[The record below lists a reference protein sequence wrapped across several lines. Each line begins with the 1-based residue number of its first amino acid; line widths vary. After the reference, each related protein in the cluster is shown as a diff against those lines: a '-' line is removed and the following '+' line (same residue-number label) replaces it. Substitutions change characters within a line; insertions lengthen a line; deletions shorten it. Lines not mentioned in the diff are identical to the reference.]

1 MQILPLR
8 AAARAALY
16 LLLAALASA
25 CGGGTDG
32 NAGGGGSTDGSNP
45 PPAPTLSITQR
56 QVEVSGQTGGPAP
69 TSVTIPFTVA
79 NAPAGTLYTNVT
91 LSGDSVAAA
100 SASWQSSGSGS
111 LTITFGSPDQLG
123 AGNYSETISLSVCT
137 DSACAHPITGAP
149 ATVTVTYAVTGSA
162 LPPVSFYLP
171 TPLTNFQASTNV
183 TTPETTNFTFYI
195 KNVPPA
201 GLYAALSQPTGGF
214 IAHVTDTVEPDSLG
228 ELVVTLD
235 FTLVSPASLGSGYF
249 SSSVTVAICYDQ
261 ACSKPVAGSPVT
273 VPIYYEVFL
282 TQGKEYTQVSSSLGG
297 LSDLAYDSASH
308 QLYVTSLAGYSAG
321 TSGAVIQ
328 IDPTTGQVAVQTP
341 VNDGLAT
348 IALSDDGQLLY
359 AGSKENPL
367 VYRLTL
373 PSLQSD
379 ITIPLGSASTPNGSD
394 PNIVAQMAV
403 APAAPRTLAIALA
416 HPTGPNFSQGIAVFD
431 DAVERPQVLDPLGYY
446 ASADFIAWGAT
457 ASTLYAFRNSYQEPN
472 DWEIDTLQVNSSGLT
487 IQNAFN
493 LTGSADSGGHI
504 SFDGG
509 ELYESSGFVRDASTG
524 AVLGQVALPDNSS
537 VSPNSGGILCVTPD
551 SAHARLFVLVHDGQ
565 SSHLLLFVYQ
575 LPSLAL
581 QGAIDL
587 GYDSF
592 DVAVTTRMIL
602 WGTQG
607 LAFNRNGLQILS
619 GSFYAPGSGT
629 STGSTSSAMTRHT
642 TRSPL
647 RTILIARPGS

>member
-1 MQILPLR
+1 
-8 AAARAALY
+8 
-16 LLLAALASA
+16 
-25 CGGGTDG
+25 
-32 NAGGGGSTDGSNP
+32 
-45 PPAPTLSITQR
+45 
-56 QVEVSGQTGGPAP
+56 
-69 TSVTIPFTVA
+69 
-79 NAPAGTLYTNVT
+79 
-91 LSGDSVAAA
+91 
-100 SASWQSSGSGS
+100 
-111 LTITFGSPDQLG
+111 
-123 AGNYSETISLSVCT
+123 
-137 DSACAHPITGAP
+137 
-149 ATVTVTYAVTGSA
+149 
-162 LPPVSFYLP
+162 
-171 TPLTNFQASTNV
+171 
-183 TTPETTNFTFYI
+183 
-195 KNVPPA
+195 
-201 GLYAALSQPTGGF
+201 
-214 IAHVTDTVEPDSLG
+214 
-228 ELVVTLD
+228 
-235 FTLVSPASLGSGYF
+235 
-249 SSSVTVAICYDQ
+249 
-261 ACSKPVAGSPVT
+261 
-273 VPIYYEVFL
+273 
-282 TQGKEYTQVSSSLGG
+282 
-297 LSDLAYDSASH
+297 
-308 QLYVTSLAGYSAG
+308 
-321 TSGAVIQ
+321 
-328 IDPTTGQVAVQTP
+328 
-341 VNDGLAT
+341 
-348 IALSDDGQLLY
+348 
-359 AGSKENPL
+359 
-367 VYRLTL
+367 
-373 PSLQSD
+373 
-379 ITIPLGSASTPNGSD
+379 
-394 PNIVAQMAV
+394 
-403 APAAPRTLAIALA
+403 
-416 HPTGPNFSQGIAVFD
+416 VFD